1 MKHLFANCATVGMVL
16 SIMMVAVSCRKGS
29 QKPTPPAPPRTVRYT
44 LYTEQNFSTDNHTI
58 TFELWM
64 RRKGDGRPLF
74 DSSLASMKI
83 SEIPDKA
90 HAIVIDKVVPPGNN
104 DVDIQLAFLYTIQ
117 DVGFSWYLDS
127 ARAGELSHTIEYS
140 FK

>member
-1 MKHLFANCATVGMVL
+1 
-16 SIMMVAVSCRKGS
+16 
-29 QKPTPPAPPRTVRYT
+29 
-44 LYTEQNFSTDNHTI
+44 
-58 TFELWM
+58 M